1 MKPDEALWMVIYM
14 ARGARQADS
23 VEALLAAEG
32 FLVRRRAVGNA
43 QPDGTF
49 ELMVLRSEAVEAQKY
64 ILDNNLSGRGLLMKR
79 IGVLTSGGD
88 APGMNAAIRAVVR
101 TCLQNEMS
109 VIGFKRGYNGV
120 LMRSK
125 DEHDDFEILTS
136 RSVSDKIHRGG
147 TFLRTARCLDFLK
160 PEYQQQAVENLRILG
175 VEGLVCIGGDGTYKG
190 AAALNALGVPTIGV
204 PGTIDN
210 DLAYTDYTIGFDTA
224 LNTACECINRVR
236 ETSDSHERASLITVM
251 GRNCGDIALH
261 TAFACGAE
269 MVMVPEIPWSIEE
282 IAERVKWGVLRGKTS
297 MIIVFAEGAMQ
308 SQTSDIAAICAEHD
322 KLNHISTEHLTS
334 SQIAEIIE
342 VLSGHETRA
351 TVLGYIQR
359 GGSPSG
365 RDRIL
370 AGRLGSR
377 AVELLRDD
385 QGGLAVGER
394 GNRIIEVPLSD
405 VQIGEHAADTE
416 IADLI
421 NVMAVMTKY
430 K

>member
-1 MKPDEALWMVIYM
+1 
-14 ARGARQADS
+14 
-23 VEALLAAEG
+23 
-32 FLVRRRAVGNA
+32 
-43 QPDGTF
+43 
-49 ELMVLRSEAVEAQKY
+49 
-64 ILDNNLSGRGLLMKR
+64 MKR

-101 TCLQNEMS
+101 TSLQNEMS

-160 PEYQQQAVENLRILG
+160 PEYQQQAVENLHMLG

-190 AAALNALGVPTIGV
+190 AAALNALGIPTIGV

-224 LNTACECINRVR
+224 LNTACECIHRVR

-282 IAERVKWGVLRGKTS
+282 IAERVKWGVLRGKAS

-308 SQTSDIAAICAEHD
+308 SQTADIGKICAEHE
-322 KLNHISTEHLTS
+322 KLSHISTEHLTS

-405 VQIGEHAADTE
+405 VQIGEHASDTE

>member
-1 MKPDEALWMVIYM
+1 
-14 ARGARQADS
+14 
-23 VEALLAAEG
+23 
-32 FLVRRRAVGNA
+32 
-43 QPDGTF
+43 
-49 ELMVLRSEAVEAQKY
+49 
-64 ILDNNLSGRGLLMKR
+64 MKR

-101 TCLQNEMS
+101 TSIQNEMS
-109 VIGFKRGYNGV
+109 VVGFKRGYNGV

-125 DEHDDFEILTS
+125 DDRDDFEILTT

-147 TFLRTARCLDFLK
+147 TFLRTARCLDFLDPQWQK
-160 PEYQQQAVENLRILG
+160 KAVQNLRMLG

-210 DLAYTDYTIGFDTA
+210 DLAYTDFTIGFDTA

-261 TAFACGAE
+261 TALACGAE
-269 MVMVPEIPWSIEE
+269 LFMVPEIPWNIEE
-282 IAERVKWGVLRGKTS
+282 VAERVKWGVLRGKSS
-297 MIIVFAEGAMQ
+297 MIIVFAEGALQ
-308 SQTSDIAAICAEHD
+308 SLTSDIAKICAENE
-322 KLNHISTEHLTS
+322 KLAHIATDHVTS

-342 VLSGHETRA
+342 ALSGHETRA

-359 GGSPSG
+359 GGSPSA

-370 AGRLGSR
+370 ASRLGAR

-385 QGGLAVGER
+385 QGGVAVGER
-394 GNRIIEVPLSD
+394 GNRIIEVPFD
-405 VQIGEHAADTE
+405 QVQNGVHAADGE
-416 IADLI
+416 LSSLVG
-421 NVMAVMTKY
+421 VMAVMTKY
-430 K
+430 T